1 MQIFSERTIMM
12 SKLLFYKREMLLVLY
27 STVKVFKF
35 RQVQSSSFFWTLKTL
50 SQWVSITLFGSLFQ
64 SMLLEIQLLSVL
76 HKCPSQ
82 GGFVN
87 TRVDLQCSPYQEV
100 TSKIYMYH
108 LKQPFLPPA
117 SYPHSTILLRPGK
130 CASGANFL
138 P

>member
-50 SQWVSITLFGSLFQ
+50 SQWVSITLGVYFSQCCWKFSCSLYYTNVHRREDLSRQ
-64 SMLLEIQLLSVL
+64 ELTYSVL
-76 HKCPSQ
+76 LMK
-82 GGFVN
+82 
-87 TRVDLQCSPYQEV
+87 EV

-108 LKQPFLPPA
+108 LKQPFLLPA